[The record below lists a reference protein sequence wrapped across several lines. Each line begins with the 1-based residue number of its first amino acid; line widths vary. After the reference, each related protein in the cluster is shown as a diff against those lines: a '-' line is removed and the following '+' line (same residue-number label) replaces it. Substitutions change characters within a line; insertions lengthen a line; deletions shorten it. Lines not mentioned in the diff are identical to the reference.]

1 MSKRRNK
8 KRFDPRRAQGQVTMT
23 SLMDILTTLLL
34 FVLKSFVIEGEAVT
48 PVPGVTLPEST
59 SHTAAQSAVVVA
71 IFDDVVMMDGEVVAT
86 VSKASKSRDLMI
98 DALADRLEVARE
110 QSVEIA
116 RLRGEKEEDFLGK
129 VSIQGDRAIHFA
141 ILQRVMYTCSQS
153 GFENI
158 SLAVID
164 ASS

>member
-1 MSKRRNK
+1 
-8 KRFDPRRAQGQVTMT
+8 MT

-34 FVLKSFVIEGEAVT
+34 FVLKSFVVEGEALT

-59 SHTAAQSAVVVA
+59 SQAAAQSAVVIA

-86 VSKASKSRDLMI
+86 ISKASRSSDLLI
-98 DALADRLEVARE
+98 DALADRLEASRA
-110 QSVEIA
+110 QSEEIA
-116 RLRGEKEEDFLGK
+116 RLRGDQEEFVGK
-129 VSIQGDRAIHFA
+129 VSIQGDRSIHFA
-141 ILQRVMYTCSQS
+141 IVQRVMFTCSQS

-158 SLAVID
+158 SLAVIE

>member
-1 MSKRRNK
+1 MSKRRSRRPN
-8 KRFDPRRAQGQVTMT
+8 PRRTQGGITMT

-34 FVLKSFVIEGEAVT
+34 FVLKSFVMEGEAVT
-48 PVPGVTLPEST
+48 TVPGVTLPEST
-59 SHTAAQSAVVVA
+59 SEVPAQSAVVVA
-71 IFDDVVMMDGEVVAT
+71 IFDDVIMMDGEVVAK
-86 VSKASKSRDLMI
+86 VSKESKSRDLMI
-98 DALADRLEVARE
+98 EALAERLDASRA
-110 QSVEIA
+110 QSEEIS
-116 RLRGEKEEDFLGK
+116 RLRGDKGEEFLGK

-164 ASS
+164 ANS

>member
-1 MSKRRNK
+1 MTRRRNR
-8 KRFDPRRAQGQVTMT
+8 RFNPRRGQGQITLT

-34 FVLKSFVIEGEAVT
+34 FVLKSFVLEGEAVT

-59 SHTAAQSAVVVA
+59 SHAPAQSAVVVA
-71 IFDDVVMMDGEVVAT
+71 IFDDVVMMDGEVVAQ
-86 VSKASKSRDLMI
+86 VSRASKSRDLMI
-98 DALADRLEVARE
+98 DALARRLDDARE
-110 QSVEIA
+110 QSIEIA
-116 RLRGEKEEDFLGK
+116 RLRGETEDAFLGK
-129 VSIQGDRAIHFA
+129 VSIQGDRSIHFA

-158 SLAVID
+158 SLAVIE

>member
-1 MSKRRNK
+1 MSKRRSRRPN
-8 KRFDPRRAQGQVTMT
+8 PRRTQGGITMT

-34 FVLKSFVIEGEAVT
+34 FVLKSFVMEGEAVT

-59 SHTAAQSAVVVA
+59 SEVPAQSAVVVA
-71 IFDDVVMMDGEVVAT
+71 IFDDVIMMDGEVVAK
-86 VSKASKSRDLMI
+86 VSKESKSRDLMI
-98 DALADRLEVARE
+98 EALAERLDASRA
-110 QSVEIA
+110 QSEEIS
-116 RLRGEKEEDFLGK
+116 RLRGDKGEEFLGK

-164 ASS
+164 ANS

>member
-1 MSKRRNK
+1 MSKRRN
-8 KRFDPRRAQGQVTMT
+8 RRTNPRRAQGGITMT

-34 FVLKSFVIEGEAVT
+34 FVLKSFVVEGEALT

-59 SHTAAQSAVVVA
+59 SQAAAQSAVVIA

-86 VSKASKSRDLMI
+86 ISKASRSSDLLI
-98 DALADRLEVARE
+98 DALADRLEASRA
-110 QSVEIA
+110 QSEEIA
-116 RLRGEKEEDFLGK
+116 RLRGDQEEFVGK
-129 VSIQGDRAIHFA
+129 VSIQGDRSIHFA
-141 ILQRVMYTCSQS
+141 IVQRVMFTCSQS

-158 SLAVID
+158 SLAVIE

>member
-1 MSKRRNK
+1 
-8 KRFDPRRAQGQVTMT
+8 MT

-34 FVLKSFVIEGEAVT
+34 FVLKSFVLEGEAVT
-48 PVPGVTLPEST
+48 PVPGVDLPQST
-59 SHTAAQSAVVVA
+59 SNAAAQSAVVVA
-71 IFDDVVMMDGEVVAT
+71 IFDDVVMMDGEVVAQ
-86 VSKASKSRDLMI
+86 VSRASKSRDLVI
-98 DALADRLEVARE
+98 DALAERLEDARRTSE
-110 QSVEIA
+110 EIA
-116 RLRGEKEEDFLGK
+116 RLRGDTEPFAGK

>member
-1 MSKRRNK
+1 MSRRRS
-8 KRFDPRRAQGQVTMT
+8 KRFDPRRGQGGITMT

-59 SHTAAQSAVVVA
+59 SHDVAQSAVVIA

-98 DALADRLEVARE
+98 KPLAARLEAARE
-110 QSVEIA
+110 TSLEIA
-116 RLRGEKEEDFLGK
+116 RHRGEPEEEFLGK
-129 VSIQGDRAIHFA
+129 VSIQGDREIHFA
-141 ILQRVMYTCSQS
+141 ILQRVMFTCSQS
-153 GFENI
+153 GYENI
-158 SLAVID
+158 ALAVIE
-164 ASS
+164 SSS